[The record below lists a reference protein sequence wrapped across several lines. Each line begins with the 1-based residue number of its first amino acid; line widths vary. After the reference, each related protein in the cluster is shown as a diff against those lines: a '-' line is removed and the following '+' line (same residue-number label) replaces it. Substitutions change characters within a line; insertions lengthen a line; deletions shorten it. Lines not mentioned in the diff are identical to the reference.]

1 MKEPKSTFAKI
12 LEDLE
17 RKITDP
23 KDLEIAKNKL
33 LELSMMFIDI
43 TNRTIENNSQYE
55 VLSSKIDKIQKSLKK
70 IESDIYIDEDEED
83 DEYDENGDQM
93 HDNELNINYD
103 EDYEFEI
110 KCPYCNYEFVVG
122 QDADLKET
130 IECPKCHKEI
140 ELDWDDYCDGECDH
154 CASLCYNADLE
165 NQDDEKYSESSSQDE
180 SYVAEDSVQYDVS
193 DETEN
198 DDLTNN
204 KNQIG
209 SNQNIINEQP
219 KSKSNNTQNQNGQN
233 KQGNNQNNQANNMKN
248 EGIKEEQNNQINE
261 NEDDM

>member
-1 MKEPKSTFAKI
+1 MIEPKDKFAKI
-12 LEDLE
+12 LSDLE
-17 RKITDP
+17 KEIRDP
-23 KDLEIAKNKL
+23 HDLEIAKNKL
-33 LELSMMFIDI
+33 LEVSMMFIDI
-43 TNRTIENNSQYE
+43 TNRAMDNSNQYE
-55 VLSSKIDKIQKSLKK
+55 SLSKKIDKMQKSLKR
-70 IESDIYIDEDEED
+70 IEEDIYIDEYED
-83 DEYDENGDQM
+83 DEEENEYSSNDQM
-93 HDNELNINYD
+93 HDNDMAYD
-103 EDYEFEI
+103 EEFEFEI

-122 QDADLKET
+122 QDADLKDE

-165 NQDDEKYSESSSQDE
+165 NQDDEKYNESSSQDE
-180 SYVAEDSVQYDVS
+180 NYVAEDSVQYDVS

-248 EGIKEEQNNQINE
+248 EGIKEE
-261 NEDDM
+261 

>member
-1 MKEPKSTFAKI
+1 MIEPKDKFAKI
-12 LEDLE
+12 LSDLE
-17 RKITDP
+17 NEINDP
-23 KDLEIAKNKL
+23 HDLEIAKNKL
-33 LELSMMFIDI
+33 LEASLMFIDI
-43 TNRTIENNSQYE
+43 TNRAMDNSNQYDM
-55 VLSSKIDKIQKSLKK
+55 LAKKIDTMQKSLKR
-70 IESDIYIDEDEED
+70 IEEDIYIDEDEDNED
-83 DEYDENGDQM
+83 EEYNLGDKM
-93 HDNELNINYD
+93 HDNDINLDD
-103 EDYEFEI
+103 EFEFEI

-122 QDADLKET
+122 QDADLKDE

>member
-1 MKEPKSTFAKI
+1 MIEPKDKFAKI
-12 LEDLE
+12 LSDLE
-17 RKITDP
+17 NEIKDP
-23 KDLEIAKNKL
+23 HDLEIAKNKL
-33 LELSMMFIDI
+33 LEVSLMFIDI
-43 TNRTIENNSQYE
+43 TNRAMDNSNQYDM
-55 VLSSKIDKIQKSLKK
+55 LAKKIDTMQKSLKR
-70 IESDIYIDEDEED
+70 IEEDIYIDEDEDNED
-83 DEYDENGDQM
+83 DEYNLGDQM
-93 HDNELNINYD
+93 HDNDINLDD
-103 EDYEFEI
+103 EFEFEI

-122 QDADLKET
+122 QDADLKDE

-219 KSKSNNTQNQNGQN
+219 KSKYNNTQNQNGQN

>member
-1 MKEPKSTFAKI
+1 MIEPKDKFAKI
-12 LEDLE
+12 LSDLE
-17 RKITDP
+17 NEIKDP
-23 KDLEIAKNKL
+23 HDLEIAKNKL
-33 LELSMMFIDI
+33 LEVSLMFIDI
-43 TNRTIENNSQYE
+43 TNRAMDNSNQYDM
-55 VLSSKIDKIQKSLKK
+55 LAKKIDTMQKSLKR
-70 IESDIYIDEDEED
+70 IEEDIYIDEDEDNED
-83 DEYDENGDQM
+83 DEYNLGDQM
-93 HDNELNINYD
+93 HDNDINLDD
-103 EDYEFEI
+103 EFEFEI

-122 QDADLKET
+122 QDADLKDE

-165 NQDDEKYSESSSQDE
+165 NQDDEKYNESSSQDE
-180 SYVAEDSVQYDVS
+180 NYVAEDSVQYDVS